1 VKKLALILALIF
13 LTTGAAPKR
22 EMATFAGGCFWCMES
37 PFDKLPGVQSVTVGY
52 TGGEVKNPTYE
63 QVSNGGTGHREAVQ
77 VVYDPA
83 RVSYAQLLDV
93 FWHNVDPADNAGQF
107 CDKGPQYR
115 SAIFYHDATQKNLAD
130 ESKRNVQKRIAN
142 VATDI
147 LPASAF
153 YRAEEYHQ
161 HYYKKNPVRYQF
173 YRFNCGRDRRL
184 AAVWGKS
191 PEH

>member
-1 VKKLALILALIF
+1 
-13 LTTGAAPKR
+13 
-22 EMATFAGGCFWCMES
+22 
-37 PFDKLPGVQSVTVGY
+37 
-52 TGGEVKNPTYE
+52 
-63 QVSNGGTGHREAVQ
+63 VSSGGTGHREAVQ